1 MEGKEDDGLGEAL
14 MIVHY
19 EEHSSVSHTAVVHWV
34 DLWGLLLVVAEVCGK
49 KLLLLDASRVC
60 LGKGQGLREQ
70 PLKSNHKEE
79 VDQ

>member
-1 MEGKEDDGLGEAL
+1 MAMVTDKEDDGLGEAL

-34 DLWGLLLVVAEVCGK
+34 DLWGLL
-49 KLLLLDASRVC
+49 DASRVC

-70 PLKSNHKEE
+70 PLESNHKEE